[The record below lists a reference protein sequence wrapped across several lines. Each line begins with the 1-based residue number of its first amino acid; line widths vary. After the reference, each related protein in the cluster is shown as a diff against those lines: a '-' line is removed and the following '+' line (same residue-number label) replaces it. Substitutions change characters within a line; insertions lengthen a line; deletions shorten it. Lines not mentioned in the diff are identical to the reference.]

1 MNNTTQT
8 PPFSHEIES
17 FVDIFKWNIVS
28 NEFVNLNFLQA
39 KIVKNYYIVR
49 QQIYQSEFPTG
60 RNWEYKL
67 QGYSTIWLFKL
78 ETQTRARMQWKYLTL
93 QF

>member
-1 MNNTTQT
+1 MLPSNISVKTNLKKTKKLLWHVNNTTQT

-60 RNWEYKL
+60 INLEYKL
-67 QGYSTIWLFKL
+67 RGYSTI
-78 ETQTRARMQWKYLTL
+78 
-93 QF
+93 